1 MCTSQAQQH
10 KDTPESPFRT
20 DFQARAPRG
29 GLKRAMTIIGAVTVP
44 SSIRLSETVEKR
56 PVSGSRL
63 GSGLADASVQE
74 TEIEAI
80 SSMN

>member
-1 MCTSQAQQH
+1 
-10 KDTPESPFRT
+10 
-20 DFQARAPRG
+20 
-29 GLKRAMTIIGAVTVP
+29 MTIIGAVTVP